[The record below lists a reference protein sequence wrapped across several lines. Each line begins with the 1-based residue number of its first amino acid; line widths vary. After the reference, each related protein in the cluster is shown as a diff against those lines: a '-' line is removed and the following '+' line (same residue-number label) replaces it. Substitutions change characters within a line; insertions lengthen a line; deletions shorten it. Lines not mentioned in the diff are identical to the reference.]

1 MNKEQNGLL
10 RAHQLIGYFS
20 LLIGFI
26 YLRRAIATLQTRT
39 VVTPQAY
46 LSTCSGCLVRVVC
59 SGEMVSYSLFG
70 FFVISGEPLASLQ
83 QPSIFLLPCTYLG
96 G

>member
-1 MNKEQNGLL
+1 MNNEQNGLL
-10 RAHQLIGYFS
+10 PSHQLIGLFP
-20 LLIGFI
+20 LLLGFI

-59 SGEMVSYSLFG
+59 SGEMVCYS
-70 FFVISGEPLASLQ
+70 
-83 QPSIFLLPCTYLG
+83 
-96 G
+96 